1 MNRTTS
7 FVIFAKTPNLGAV
20 KTRME
25 PWLTKTGSLQLHV
38 HLLRHAVY
46 QVKKLQ
52 YPSLERAIFLTSFK
66 KKFLEELTK
75 WTGSA
80 GFSVHCQ
87 KGLDLGERLAGAV
100 ELKFRQGFR
109 KVVIIGTD
117 CPLIGPREFHLALEA
132 LNNHEVV
139 LGPAEDGGY
148 YLIGFSAPKTFL
160 FRGIHW
166 GTVNVFQ
173 ETIALLKSNSVSWM
187 ELPSSIDLDTYQDLR
202 NFLARVGSH
211 PQPNQAKSF
220 RELHQ
225 CIMQLIQKSTDLGTC
240 SLLL

>member
-7 FVIFAKTPNLGAV
+7 FVIFAKTPDLGAV

-25 PWLTKTGSLQLHV
+25 PWLTKTGCLQLHL
-38 HLLRHAVY
+38 HLLKHAVY
-46 QVKKLQ
+46 QVKNFQ

-66 KKFLEELTK
+66 KKLLEELAK
-75 WTGSA
+75 WTGSVS
-80 GFSVHCQ
+80 FSVHYQ

-109 KVVIIGTD
+109 KVMIIGTD
-117 CPLIGPREFHLALEA
+117 CPLTGPREFHSALEA

-139 LGPAEDGGY
+139 LGPTEDGGY

-160 FRGIHW
+160 FKGIHW
-166 GTVNVFQ
+166 GTANVFQ
-173 ETIALLKSNSVSWM
+173 ETIALLKANSVSWL
-187 ELPSSIDLDTYQDLR
+187 ELPSSIDLDTYQDLQ

-211 PQPNQAKSF
+211 PLPNQGKSF

-225 CIMQLIQKSTDLGTC
+225 YITQLLQKSTNPGSSSIHL
-240 SLLL
+240 